1 MEALGASRACASS
14 KRSCGASAA
23 SAGGYARPPMR
34 LMLAAGST
42 AGAPPRPGTSTT
54 WPSAIDMTSSTTCAR
69 AAAPPSPLLSVQ
81 GRRDAT
87 HRART
92 PPLPPARPYQ
102 LYFATFVGHKLGLE
116 APLSRHK
123 YSKTLQARQQAAP
136 PSEWLCQSRLTGKRR
151 AAPARRA
158 LTRRRCGCT
167 CAGLA
172 SVTCAPVQLS
182 RAQREGRALSLAQ
195 LEAKHTSLH
204 GHRLSEHV
212 SQSGRT
218 SCLPSLQ
225 AKLNCSART
234 HGHKAAVHARH
245 NGHRLEDSQRQR
257 FVEGAPVQRTQRA
270 GEARCLQVGKTPVQ
284 QARRAPGSL
293 ELLVMVQH
301 VLQGHC
307 GAIWYRKHYYGMR
320 ASSPEQA
327 HARQCLEAGVSATGN
342 TLTADSSKVL

>member
-1 MEALGASRACASS
+1 MMQSMVRGALLARGARSLRPHTTFSSRFVFGCVKSARSGGTMQADPPVWWTSRTTLVCRSS
-14 KRSCGASAA
+14 WATN
-23 SAGGYARPPMR
+23 R
-34 LMLAAGST
+34 L
-42 AGAPPRPGTSTT
+42 R
-54 WPSAIDMTSSTTCAR
+54 MTSSVTR
-69 AAAPPSPLLSVQ
+69 LAAHTLSS
-81 GRRDAT
+81 A
-87 HRART
+87 
-92 PPLPPARPYQ
+92 
-102 LYFATFVGHKLGLE
+102 
-116 APLSRHK
+116 
-123 YSKTLQARQQAAP
+123 QARELQ
-136 PSEWLCQSRLTGKRR
+136 WLCQSRLTGKRR